1 MRTLL
6 PYLKPYRKECVLSPL
21 FKMFEALLELLVPL
35 LMARIIDQGILARDT
50 GYVLRM
56 GLLLV
61 GLGLLGFGVSSTAQ
75 YFAAKAAVGF
85 AEKLRSS
92 LFAHIQRFSYT
103 ELDTL
108 GTPTLINRMTA
119 DLNQVQTGVN
129 MTLRLLLRSPF
140 IVVGA
145 MLMAFTVDAKVALIF
160 AALIPV
166 LAIAVVSVMRVT
178 LPRHKRVQ
186 SQLDRV
192 LLHTR
197 ENLTGVRVLRAFDKQ
212 NDEIALF
219 ERENGLLCDMQRG
232 VGRISALMNPL
243 TYVLVNSA
251 LIVLLWNGAW
261 QVQGGLLTQGAMV
274 ALVNYLSQILV
285 ELIKL
290 ANLIVTITKALACAT
305 RIETVLQQ
313 QPSMLEPEAPTS
325 VGADTPEC
333 ICFRNVSARYQGA
346 GGDALTDV
354 SFTALRA
361 QTIGVIGGTGSGKST
376 LCSLIPRFYD
386 ATAGEVRVNGVNV
399 KEQPL
404 DALRQKIGVVPQKA
418 VLFQGTIRDNLRW
431 GKQSA
436 TDEELWRA
444 LHIAQAAEVVRG
456 KALGLDEPVEQ
467 NGRNLSGGQR
477 QRLTIARALVKQP
490 EVLILDDSASALDY
504 ATDAALR
511 KALRELPIPATVFV
525 ISQRASSVRFADLIL
540 VLDDG
545 RLVGSGTHEA
555 LLRDCPI
562 YQEIYYSQYPKE
574 AV

>member
-192 LLHTR
+192 LLRTR

-290 ANLIVTITKALACAT
+290 ANLIVTITKALACAA

-444 LHIAQAAEVVRG
+444 LHIAQAADVVRG

-562 YQEIYYSQYPKE
+562 YQEIYYSQYP
-574 AV
+574 